1 VAQLNRRRTVVVAT
15 GLGQFGNGSLEAGMI
30 LRLCYP
36 WSRVRACGDL
46 CLDFDSD
53 VDVQSAELAEIY

>member
-1 VAQLNRRRTVVVAT
+1 
-15 GLGQFGNGSLEAGMI
+15 M
-30 LRLCYP
+30 RLADNFAD
-36 WSRVRACGDL
+36 V